1 MGLLDSLIG
10 SAVSG
15 ALGAPSDKQEAG
27 GINPALIAA
36 LLPVV
41 LGMLSNNSEQGG
53 LAGLVNKFKQAG
65 LGDQINSWISNGQ
78 NLPVS
83 GEQVSAA
90 LGSDVLGN
98 LAQQAG
104 LGQSELA
111 GSLAS
116 LLPGIINS
124 LTPQGQA
131 PAGGLGN
138 NADLMGAL
146 GGLMGGQAG
155 AGGLGGML
163 GGLAGASLKK

>member
-53 LAGLVNKFKQAG
+53 LAGLVNKFK
-65 LGDQINSWISNGQ
+65 
-78 NLPVS
+78 
-83 GEQVSAA
+83 
-90 LGSDVLGN
+90 
-98 LAQQAG
+98 QAG

-163 GGLAGASLKK
+163 GGLAGAFLKK